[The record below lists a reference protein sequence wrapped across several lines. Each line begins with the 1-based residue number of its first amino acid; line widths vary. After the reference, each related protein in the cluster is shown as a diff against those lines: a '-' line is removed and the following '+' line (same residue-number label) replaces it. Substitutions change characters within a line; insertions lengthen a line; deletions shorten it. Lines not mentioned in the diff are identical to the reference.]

1 MKNDSCT
8 SKFTEKDLLY
18 LEDMFS
24 WNSNALKLVNHFMN
38 ETENEEVNE
47 ILEEVFDMHYEN
59 LNRCISILEGK
70 YLDDYEDD
78 YEEGHC
84 HCDCDECNCEE
95 DECEEED
102 DDE

>member
-24 WNSNALKLVNHFMN
+24 WNMQGIKLVNHFMN

-59 LNRCISILEGK
+59 LNRCIRILEGK
-70 YLDDYEDD
+70 YQEDYEDECEYD
-78 YEEGHC
+78 HC
-84 HCDCDECNCEE
+84 QCECDECNCDDEEE
-95 DECEEED
+95 DENE
-102 DDE
+102 